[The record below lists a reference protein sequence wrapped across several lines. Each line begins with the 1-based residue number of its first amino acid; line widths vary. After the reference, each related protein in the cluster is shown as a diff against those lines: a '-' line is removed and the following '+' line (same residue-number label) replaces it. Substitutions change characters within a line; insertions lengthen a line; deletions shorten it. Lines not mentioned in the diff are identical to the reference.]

1 MTIDCH
7 AAMPVLNH
15 FCIHLLFFCSFG
27 LYLFLFMTTV
37 GAHNFIPSWF
47 AQDWMDHSQA
57 LCSAEKSLGNTEYP
71 LKILEL

>member
-1 MTIDCH
+1 
-7 AAMPVLNH
+7 
-15 FCIHLLFFCSFG
+15 
-27 LYLFLFMTTV
+27 MTTV